1 MAIVE
6 IPTGMIKIKLSGF
19 TLIELMIASVLT
31 ALAAL
36 ASYHAYNQGILI
48 WKKGQ
53 ENSNQDRALMAIERI
68 NRDLKNTFSFTPVG
82 FSGEEAKITFPRV
95 VYRCD
100 WLAVNEDVGIEPVS
114 ATAEAVVPLPLIT
127 KITYEYNQDEKKLL
141 RLEEVHAYP
150 DLEELKVNPDG
161 MKKESSRVILE
172 DVEILKFSYAI
183 TKTPELSFSDNAI
196 NSGIPYAIKI
206 ELKLKSMKESLTRT
220 IIVPIIKPP
229 RNEGR

>member
-1 MAIVE
+1 M
-6 IPTGMIKIKLSGF
+6 TKIRLSGF

-36 ASYHAYNQGILI
+36 VAYHAYHQGILI

-53 ENSNQDRALMAIERI
+53 ESSNQDKAVMAMERI
-68 NRDLKNTFSFTPVG
+68 SRDLKNTFSFSPIE
-82 FSGEEAKITFPRV
+82 FNGEETKITFPRL
-95 VYRCD
+95 VYRYD
-100 WLAVNEDVGIEPVS
+100 WLAANTEAGIEPVS
-114 ATAEAVVPLPLIT
+114 STAESFVPLPLIT
-127 KITYEYNQDEKKLL
+127 KMTYEYNQSEEKLS

-161 MKKESSRVILE
+161 MKKETSRVLLE

-183 TKTPELSFSDNAI
+183 TKTPELSFSSNAI
-196 NSGIPYAIKI
+196 KSGIPYAIKI
-206 ELKLKSMKESLTRT
+206 ELKLKSMKDVLTRT
-220 IIVPIIKPP
+220 LIIPIMKPP